1 MGKIIFL
8 LLGVVAL
15 CGCGDADVTITNH
28 RQVTFPPSVNDLYY
42 FDPDLYQMTD
52 VYTTFGADK
61 IEARLKYGE
70 SISQTFHSAGY
81 VVLQV
86 SGYTGQTLKYGDVQR
101 DNITKSFEIGNGL
114 FSDKKYE
121 IDITNS
127 DITSSEK

>member
-28 RQVTFPPSVNDLYY
+28 RQVTFPPITSGYYY
-42 FDPDLYQMTD
+42 FDPVYYQKTG
-52 VYTTFGADK
+52 VSATFGADK
-61 IEARLKYGE
+61 VEAELKYGE
-70 SISQTFHSAGY
+70 SVSQTFHSAGY
-81 VVLQV
+81 VAVKV
-86 SGYTGQTLKYGDVQR
+86 HGYTGKTLPYGAMEEYSM
-101 DNITKSFEIGNGL
+101 NKSFEIGNGL